1 MPADSAAD
9 DAIFDPLR
17 DAAFGANPGL
27 AHLRPARSGRDRWHR
42 AVVLG
47 GQGHFARA
55 RAELDLLGRSERP
68 NSALRSFA
76 ASTEASLLRQLG
88 WHARAAIFDG
98 AALAAAGDG
107 TSIDAVAARCDA
119 LTGLAADALGVGRL
133 ELGHSLLRRCETMLT
148 AADGAAAPTSAAAP
162 QELWRQHIRLH
173 WVRAELAL
181 AAGDAT
187 AARTAAE
194 LAVAAAQV
202 SASVRHVVK
211 SRLILAAALCCEDD
225 RSAAQGLSA
234 AVVSDCRDNGLL
246 PLLWA
251 AAMLRSAIADDNAAG
266 ALVIETAQT
275 IELRGGRFR
284 KT

>member
-9 DAIFDPLR
+9 GAIFDSLR

-27 AHLRPARSGRDRWHR
+27 AHLRPACSGLDRWHR
-42 AVVLG
+42 AVALG

-119 LTGLAADALGVGRL
+119 LTGLAADALGVGRFA
-133 ELGHSLLRRCETMLT
+133 LGHSLLRRCETMLT
-148 AADGAAAPTSAAAP
+148 AATGVAAP
-162 QELWRQHIRLH
+162 QELWRQHIRLN

-181 AAGDAT
+181 AAGDAS
-187 AARTAAE
+187 AARTAAD

-211 SRLILAAALCCEDD
+211 SRLILAAALCCDD
-225 RSAAQGLSA
+225 DLSAAQALSA

-251 AAMLRSAIADDNAAG
+251 AAMLRSAIAADTAAG